1 MRASVQAARCMR
13 DDERESFETQNAPR
27 DAIKLQTTLVRERA
41 RQPRFKKHTVD
52 GCHFR
57 FSSFIAPNNSQLIRL
72 CIKKQTSSAPTQL
85 LYGLKMLTALKQKRR
100 EKLIALHTRIIF
112 SFLYMCD
119 ASVHFLPSRVG
130 RI

>member
-72 CIKKQTSSAPTQL
+72 CIKKQTSSAPPQL
-85 LYGLKMLTALKQKRR
+85 LWTENAHSSQAKETR
-100 EKLIALHTRIIF
+100 ETHRPSHSHHIF
-112 SFLYMCD
+112 ISIY
-119 ASVHFLPSRVG
+119 V
-130 RI
+130 